1 MIDLIAKV
9 DPTIVIASGF
19 DDCLI
24 GLTFRGDK
32 LVALYSADSAIA
44 KLSQDMSYDD
54 AVQYFLFNIEG
65 AYMGEK
71 TPVFFWGGHDASLGD

>member
-24 GLTFRGDK
+24 GLTFRGEE
-32 LVALYSADSAIA
+32 LVALYSAEAVIA

-54 AVQYFLFNIEG
+54 AVEYFLFNIEG

-71 TPVFFWGGHDASLGD
+71 TPVFFWGGHDALD